1 MSYAYPDVLVD
12 TEWVSNNSPNES
24 RKLVEV
30 DYDPEN
36 GYRKGHIK
44 DASLIWWKRDINDPL
59 TRDIINK
66 KQFEELM
73 SKFGNKEAEEA
84 AIKVAKKFLAKK
96 ASVFTISPV
105 SMQNCKKIE
114 TMQDLRKEKLDLVVT
129 LGGDGTTLRA
139 FRNLENEVPLLTVN
153 VGGNRGILSEIT
165 LEQIDTAIK
174 QIIDG
179 KIFLD
184 KRTRVIASCGGEE
197 FSPALN
203 EIFINRKNLTKTA
216 EIEIKF
222 QNDTVKQK
230 MDGVIIA
237 TPSGSTGHSFSL
249 GGPILHE
256 SLDVLIITPVASV
269 YRLESIVVPDEKI
282 EVISSHDCNIVMD
295 GQVVKSAGFEE
306 PITIKK
312 YKKQA
317 VFVRLKKRGL
327 RQMNRLG
334 F

>member
-1 MSYAYPDVLVD
+1 M
-12 TEWVSNNSPNES
+12 
-24 RKLVEV
+24 KLNTVAV
-30 DYDPEN
+30 V
-36 GYRKGHIK
+36 
-44 DASLIWWKRDINDPL
+44 
-59 TRDIINK
+59 
-66 KQFEELM
+66 
-73 SKFGNKEAEEA
+73 SKFGSKESEDAGR
-84 AIKVAKKFLAKK
+84 KVAKKLLAKK
-96 ASVFTISPV
+96 AEVYTIAPV
-105 SMQNCKKIE
+105 SVGGAKQVE
-114 TMQDLRKEKLDLVVT
+114 SVEELRNKKLDLVIT

-139 FRNLENEVPLLTVN
+139 FRHLQNETPLLAIN

-174 QIIDG
+174 QIIAG

-184 KRTRVIASCGGEE
+184 KRTRVVASCGGEE
-197 FSPALN
+197 FPPALN
-203 EIFINRKNLTKTA
+203 EIYINRKNLTKTID
-216 EIEIKF
+216 IEIKF
-222 QNDTVKQK
+222 QNDTVKQR

-256 SLDVLIITPVASV
+256 SLDVLIITPLAPV

-282 EVISSHDCNIVMD
+282 EVICSHDCNIVMD
-295 GQVVKSAGFEE
+295 AQVVKSAGFEE

-317 VFVRLKKRGL
+317 VFVRLKKQGL
-327 RQMNRLG
+327 RQMSKLG

>member
-1 MSYAYPDVLVD
+1 M
-12 TEWVSNNSPNES
+12 
-24 RKLVEV
+24 KLNTVAV
-30 DYDPEN
+30 V
-36 GYRKGHIK
+36 
-44 DASLIWWKRDINDPL
+44 
-59 TRDIINK
+59 
-66 KQFEELM
+66 
-73 SKFGNKEAEEA
+73 SKFGSKESEDAGR
-84 AIKVAKKFLAKK
+84 KVAKKLLAKK
-96 ASVFTISPV
+96 AEVYTIAPV
-105 SMQNCKKIE
+105 SVEGAKQVE
-114 TMQDLRKEKLDLVVT
+114 SVEELRNKKLDLVIT

-139 FRNLENEVPLLTVN
+139 FRHLENETPLLGIN

-174 QIIDG
+174 QIIAG

-184 KRTRVIASCGGEE
+184 KRTRVVASCGGEE
-197 FSPALN
+197 FPPALN
-203 EIFINRKNLTKTA
+203 EIYINRKNLTKTID
-216 EIEIKF
+216 IEIKF
-222 QNDTVKQK
+222 QNDTVKQR

-256 SLDVLIITPVASV
+256 SLDVLIITPLAPV

-282 EVISSHDCNIVMD
+282 EVICSHDCNIVMD
-295 GQVVKSAGFEE
+295 AQVVKSAGFEE

-317 VFVRLKKRGL
+317 VFVRLKKQGL
-327 RQMNRLG
+327 RQMSKLG